1 MKMTVLTLF
10 PELIAAVAQT
20 SITGRAIKNG
30 LIQVETVQIRDF
42 AVNAYGQ
49 VDDTLYGGG
58 IGMLIRPEPV
68 FNAWKSVMACLNPVA
83 DTETAGTMEPVGGIR
98 KNPRV
103 HTIHLSPKG
112 RVLNQKIVEE
122 LAGYEQLVLLCGH
135 YEGIDQ
141 RVIDEIV
148 DEELSIGD
156 YVLTGGEIA
165 ANVLIDAVARLI
177 PGVLPTS
184 AAHEQETH
192 SLGRLEQPQYT
203 RPANWQGLTVPDV
216 LTSGHQAKIDR
227 YQYLASLVETM
238 RKRPDLFNQI
248 QLSAEDYR
256 ELIDFYCQN
265 RKALI

>member
-10 PELIAAVAQT
+10 PELITTIAQS

-30 LIQVETVQIRDF
+30 LIEIEAIQIRDF

-58 IGMLIRPEPV
+58 VGMLIRPEPV
-68 FNAWKSVMACLNPVA
+68 FNAWRSVIN
-83 DTETAGTMEPVGGIR
+83 DR
-98 KNPRV
+98 NPRV
-103 HTIHLSPKG
+103 RTLHMSPKG
-112 RVLNQKIVEE
+112 RVLNQRIVEE
-122 LAGYEQLVLLCGH
+122 LAGYDQLILVCGH

-156 YVLTGGEIA
+156 YVLTGGELA

-177 PGVLPTS
+177 PGVLPSS
-184 AAHEQETH
+184 AAHEQESH
-192 SLGRLEQPQYT
+192 NLGRLEQPQYT
-203 RPANWQGLTVPDV
+203 RPAVWRDKSVPDV

-227 YQYLASLVETM
+227 FQYLSSLQETLL
-238 RKRPDLFNQI
+238 KRPDLFNEI
-248 QLSAEDYR
+248 QMSAEDYR

-265 RKALI
+265 QKALL

>member
-10 PELIAAVAQT
+10 PELITAVAQA
-20 SITGRAIKNG
+20 SITGRAIKSG
-30 LIQVETVQIRDF
+30 LIEVDTVQIRDF
-42 AVNAYGQ
+42 AVNTYGQ

-58 IGMLIRPEPV
+58 VGMLIRPEPIYK
-68 FNAWKSVMACLNPVA
+68 AWQSVIPS
-83 DTETAGTMEPVGGIR
+83 AGATGVR
-98 KNPRV
+98 
-103 HTIHLSPKG
+103 TIHLSPKG

-122 LAGYEQLVLLCGH
+122 LASCDQLILLCGH

-177 PGVLPTS
+177 PGVLPSS

-203 RPANWQGLTVPDV
+203 RPANWQGHLVPDV

-227 YQYLASLVETM
+227 YQYLASLQETLV
-238 RKRPDLFNQI
+238 KRPDLFNQM

-256 ELIDFYCQN
+256 ELIEFYCQN

>member
-10 PELIAAVAQT
+10 PELITAVAQA
-20 SITGRAIKNG
+20 SITGRAIKSG
-30 LIQVETVQIRDF
+30 LIEVDTVQIRDF
-42 AVNAYGQ
+42 AVNTYGQ

-58 IGMLIRPEPV
+58 VGMLIRPEPIYK
-68 FNAWKSVMACLNPVA
+68 AWQSVIPS
-83 DTETAGTMEPVGGIR
+83 AGATGMDNQLDIPPALCAGAAGVR
-98 KNPRV
+98 
-103 HTIHLSPKG
+103 TIHLSPKG

-122 LAGYEQLVLLCGH
+122 LASCDQLILLCGH

-177 PGVLPTS
+177 PGVLPSS

-203 RPANWQGLTVPDV
+203 RPANWQGHLVPDV

-227 YQYLASLVETM
+227 YQYLASLQETLV
-238 RKRPDLFNQI
+238 KRPDLFNQM

-256 ELIDFYCQN
+256 ELIEFYCQN